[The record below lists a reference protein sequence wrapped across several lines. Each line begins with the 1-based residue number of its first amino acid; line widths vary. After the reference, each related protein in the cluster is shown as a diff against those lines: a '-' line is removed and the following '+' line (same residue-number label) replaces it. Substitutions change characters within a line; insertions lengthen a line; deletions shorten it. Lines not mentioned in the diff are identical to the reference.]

1 MPHFFTEKENIIN
14 NSVVIT
20 EKELLNHLV
29 SARRVK
35 CGEKILF
42 FDKER
47 NEYLCKITEISKK
60 ELTAEIITSYKSERI
75 LEHNIS
81 VAKCVLKSDADF
93 SSIQK
98 ATELGVKRIIP
109 VISDNCTVNFKI
121 ALSKTE
127 KFQKIADESVKQ
139 CERADFPI
147 VESPSKLDDILLR
160 KDFDLIIVFS
170 EKEENITIK
179 KFFGNKKYKGESTLI
194 IIGPEGGFSEREF
207 ELFEKF
213 NIPQLTLGKL
223 IMRADTA
230 LTAAVF
236 GVIQEIS
243 DD

>member
-1 MPHFFTEKENIIN
+1 MPHFFINNENIKN

-29 SARRVK
+29 NARRVK
-35 CGEKILF
+35 CREKILF
-42 FDKER
+42 FDKDR
-47 NEYLCKITEISKK
+47 NEYLCEITEITKK
-60 ELTAEIITSYKSERI
+60 ELSAAIIKTYKSERI
-75 LEHNIS
+75 LKNNIS
-81 VAKCVLKSDADF
+81 VAKCVLKSEADF

-98 ATELGVKRIIP
+98 ATELGVKKIIP
-109 VISDNCTVNFKI
+109 VISDNCAVNSKI
-121 ALSKTE
+121 IFSKSD

-139 CERADFPI
+139 CERADFPV
-147 VESPSKLDDILLR
+147 VENPVKLDEILLR

-170 EKEENITIK
+170 EKEENMTIK
-179 KFFGNKKYKGESTLI
+179 KFFGQNKYNGQSILI
-194 IIGPEGGFSEREF
+194 VTGPEGGFSDREF
-207 ELFEKF
+207 LLFEKL